1 MFKKL
6 FSYFSKNDNDEI
18 KQKEEIEV
26 VKDQIAIPSAPKET
40 IKFEDR
46 LKLRIENA
54 LSRYDFI
61 KKEKISFL
69 ASELVNDNFKHSK
82 DLLSL
87 EEKRALRLNTR
98 TKYARDF
105 IDCFSDVEKLDFDP
119 KFFCENLIYTER
131 SILWSLDNL
140 EELKGKKFIEKIT
153 LEKQIVSEGK
163 EEWVTEIHNINEPH
177 EFEQVDYTEK
187 RVLFSISP
195 NIDIDNLLNRE

>member
-69 ASELVNDNFKHSK
+69 AGELVNDNFKHSK
-82 DLLSL
+82 DILSL
-87 EEKRALRLNTR
+87 EEKRALKLNTR
-98 TKYARDF
+98 TKYARDL

-163 EEWVTEIHNINEPH
+163 EEWVTEIYNINELH
-177 EFEQVDYTEK
+177 EFEQIDYTEK
-187 RVLFSISP
+187 RVLFSILP

>member
-69 ASELVNDNFKHSK
+69 AGELVNDNFKHSK
-82 DLLSL
+82 DILSL
-87 EEKRALRLNTR
+87 EEKRALKLNTR
-98 TKYARDF
+98 TKYARDL

-187 RVLFSISP
+187 RVLFSILP

>member
-6 FSYFSKNDNDEI
+6 FSYFSKSDNDEI

-26 VKDQIAIPSAPKET
+26 FNDQAATLTAPKEST
-40 IKFEDR
+40 NFEEQ

-69 ASELVNDNFKHSK
+69 ASELVNDDFKHSK
-82 DLLSL
+82 DILSL
-87 EEKRALRLNTR
+87 EEKRALGLNTR
-98 TKYARDF
+98 AKYARDF
-105 IDCFSDVEKLDFDP
+105 IDCFSDVEKLEFDP
-119 KFFCENLIYTER
+119 KSFCENLIYTER

-163 EEWVTEIHNINEPH
+163 EEWVTEIYNINELH
-177 EFEQVDYTEK
+177 EFEQIDYTKK
-187 RVLFSISP
+187 RVLFSILP

>member
-26 VKDQIAIPSAPKET
+26 FKDQMATTAAPKEV
-40 IKFEDR
+40 IKFEDQ

-69 ASELVNDNFKHSK
+69 ASELVNDNFKYSK
-82 DLLSL
+82 DFLSL
-87 EEKRALRLNTR
+87 EEKRALKLNTR

-105 IDCFSDVEKLDFDP
+105 IDCFSDIEKLDFDP

-163 EEWVTEIHNINEPH
+163 EEWVTEIYNINELH
-177 EFEQVDYTEK
+177 EFEQIDYTEK
-187 RVLFSISP
+187 RVLFSILP